1 MGFCIAL
8 KIYWETDHYLSWGI
22 GMIASSSTFRP
33 IRGGSQ
39 GSVPSV
45 ALVYINH
52 PREAAASTSL
62 AIIFGRIASG
72 VPWFF
77 RSTAVLMQRLYQC
90 RHCQCSVTMMLT
102 VVALKQDSNSSPGGL
117 RPRECRKVT

>member
-33 IRGGSQ
+33 HPAKGHRDLFRLLHAVMHGTE
-39 GSVPSV
+39 

-62 AIIFGRIASG
+62 AIIFGRIALG

-77 RSTAVLMQRLYQC
+77 LSTAVLMQPLYQC
-90 RHCQCSVTMMLT
+90 RYCQCSVTMMLA
-102 VVALKQDSNSSPGGL
+102 VVALKQPAI
-117 RPRECRKVT
+117 EC